1 MLNAFA
7 TRADSCSAMEVRIPA
22 RTRTITMPL
31 RPALAPVFLALT
43 AFAWLQL
50 HGPAAAK
57 GVETLGPACAA
68 LENPYRVAYV
78 SWGGEVV
85 NGLLC
90 VLNTFFGILL
100 AQPNGK
106 DLIAYFLATLGP
118 IFVLVPLLE
127 ETRPGRSVL
136 LALPNLF
143 GMAAQLRGAGVA
155 IPGFF
160 LLFTLGGVDTPLG
173 SQESVE
179 RALVGT
185 FVGFGIPSLRIISNQ
200 SPSALA
206 MFQIFPLCAIGA
218 ASLWGTLCRL
228 LVARPSTDSHR
239 GAYMLAQTGFT
250 LIAAISGYAHYTY
263 FVPRL
268 VDGGTA
274 KLVELFIPQ
283 YGYPRTAP
291 DLSEAVLD
299 FIKWDFVCT
308 AAAIVLGSIFTLSNG
323 LDFAAFIVASVIAGP
338 GAGCALLFA
347 LRENRI
353 EQRRLAIQKLKKA

>member
-1 MLNAFA
+1 
-7 TRADSCSAMEVRIPA
+7 
-22 RTRTITMPL
+22 
-31 RPALAPVFLALT
+31 
-43 AFAWLQL
+43 
-50 HGPAAAK
+50 
-57 GVETLGPACAA
+57 
-68 LENPYRVAYV
+68 
-78 SWGGEVV
+78 
-85 NGLLC
+85 
-90 VLNTFFGILL
+90 
-100 AQPNGK
+100 
-106 DLIAYFLATLGP
+106 
-118 IFVLVPLLE
+118 
-127 ETRPGRSVL
+127 GRSVL

-143 GMAAQLRGAGVA
+143 GTAAQLRGAGVA

-206 MFQIFPLCAIGA
+206 MFQIFPLCAIGV
-218 ASLWGTLCRL
+218 ASIWGTLRRL
-228 LVARPSTDSHR
+228 ARPSTDPSGSHR
-239 GAYMLAQTGFT
+239 GAYMLAQAGFT
-250 LIAAISGYAHYTY
+250 LIAAISGYSHYKY

-268 VDGGTA
+268 MDGGA
-274 KLVELFIPQ
+274 AALVELFIPQ
-283 YGYPRTAP
+283 YGLFGEARTAP

-308 AAAIVLGSIFTLSNG
+308 AAAIVLGSIFTISHG

-347 LRENRI
+347 LRESRI
-353 EQRRLAIQKLKKA
+353 EEHRLAIEKAKEG